1 MTPLYAEVCLRN
13 KILAD
18 VIESII
24 GIFWFAAGEAGG
36 VAAMKALGLISSRDE
51 AEERAKA
58 QAETILSSFENIVI
72 TCDGDN
78 DSSTTRCDGSL
89 RAPSFGAD
97 NSQTSPDIGC
107 NSEAE
112 TFVPALV
119 QSESIEAVAN
129 VDANAQV
136 DETNAIFSTIPSE
149 YDDSNVAMIRNVN
162 PEANVSTLDNYS
174 SSSSSLSTSKFVL
187 SNSSSSVSSPPN
199 STTPFPSFTPS
210 PPSAEV
216 EENEDAAKGTTAF
229 PPGYPEFLQRLV
241 LQNSPLFDFPDTV
254 DADYMGNN
262 SKVVSH
268 SILATSQLANSIPSS
283 SLSIPSKSLSSLGL
297 STLTL
302 SHGDFNMWTGG
313 TFGRHSLYTWAP
325 NRYPSWFGLSR
336 ADIIR
341 IKFGYTFQNQ
351 GKAHAG
357 QPLAVHALFS
367 SFHQAC

>member
-24 GIFWFAAGEAGG
+24 GVFWFAAGEAGG
-36 VAAMKALGLISSRDE
+36 VAAMKALGLISSSDDTR
-51 AEERAKA
+51 ARAKA
-58 QAETILSSFENIVI
+58 QAETVLSTFHNIVI
-72 TCDGDN
+72 TCNGDN
-78 DSSTTRCDGSL
+78 DSSTTRCDGPL
-89 RAPSFGAD
+89 HVPFFGTD

-112 TFVPALV
+112 TFVSALA
-119 QSESIEAVAN
+119 QSESIDA
-129 VDANAQV
+129 DANAQV
-136 DETNAIFSTIPSE
+136 YETNAIFSTIPSE
-149 YDDSNVAMIRNVN
+149 YDDSNVAMIRTFNAEVN
-162 PEANVSTLDNYS
+162 TSTINNSS
-174 SSSSSLSTSKFVL
+174 SSSSSLPTSKSIL
-187 SNSSSSVSSPPN
+187 STSSSSVPSP
-199 STTPFPSFTPS
+199 STNTNPFPSSTPS
-210 PPSAEV
+210 PPNAELEGI
-216 EENEDAAKGTTAF
+216 EETAKGTTSAF

-268 SILATSQLANSIPSS
+268 SSLTASQLANSIPSS

-325 NRYPSWFGLSR
+325 DRYPSWFGLSR

-351 GKAHAG
+351 GKARAG
-357 QPLAVHALFS
+357 QPLPAHTLFFP
-367 SFHQAC
+367 FHQA